1 MVTPKFKQWL
11 KLSAVVQET
20 VPDVPKINC
29 TSCSSSNISFEY
41 IGDSEKRQGYLLLWC
56 NNCLEGIHISRIQI
70 PEMANVVPFKGP
82 DEQIAHI
89 PNFTK
94 ITP

>member
-1 MVTPKFKQWL
+1 MINPKFKQWL
-11 KLSAVVQET
+11 KLSAIVQET

-29 TSCSSSNISFEY
+29 PNCNSTNISFEY
-41 IGDSEKRQGYLLLWC
+41 IGDREKRQGYFLIWC

-70 PEMANVVPFKGP
+70 PEKAKVIPLRGP